1 MVAPSFNTH
10 SFSMNQ
16 RLLVLDGGNTRSVGK
31 LTYEVNATAPPS
43 GHIAPPGYYMH
54 LYAFLVHEDIPSEA
68 FGLSYEQRWNRV

>member
-10 SFSMNQ
+10 SFSMNL

-31 LTYEVNATAPPS
+31 LTYEVNMTAPPS
-43 GHIAPPGYYMH
+43 GHIVPPGYYM
-54 LYAFLVHEDIPSEA
+54 LFVVHEDIPSEA